1 MMKRDY
7 NVYSGYVKIKPE
19 YNAEDVQSLLAD
31 FAEEAFVANN
41 MFNDSYEYVWVM
53 GNGNWIRDHVYD
65 GLDAVSGYILEGS
78 VEFSGDNNTFWKE
91 VFNGYSRKWDHV
103 EGHICYTAEDCR
115 KAFPELNK
123 VTVYKEYTDNMTYE
137 NEEILVYPN
146 RQKAVDH
153 LMSEVENFLD
163 MPWEEIEEEYGDDGE
178 NDIDDDFVKIR
189 VRDDDRAY
197 FVVEE
202 HRIEK

>member
-91 VFNGYSRKWDHV
+91 VVS
-103 EGHICYTAEDCR
+103 
-115 KAFPELNK
+115 
-123 VTVYKEYTDNMTYE
+123 E
-137 NEEILVYPN
+137 NHFI
-146 RQKAVDH
+146 
-153 LMSEVENFLD
+153 
-163 MPWEEIEEEYGDDGE
+163 
-178 NDIDDDFVKIR
+178 
-189 VRDDDRAY
+189 
-197 FVVEE
+197 
-202 HRIEK
+202 

>member
-1 MMKRDY
+1 MMKKDY

-19 YNAEDVQSLLAD
+19 YKAEDVQSLLAD

-53 GNGNWIRDHVYD
+53 GNGNWVRDHVYD

-78 VEFSGDNNTFWKE
+78 IEFSGDNNTFWKE
-91 VFNGYSRKWDHV
+91 VFNGYSREWDHV
-103 EGHICYTAEDCR
+103 EGYICYTAEDCR

-123 VTVYKEYTDNMTYE
+123 VAVYKEYTDNMTYE
-137 NEEILVYPN
+137 NEEIRVYPN
-146 RQKAVDH
+146 RQKAVNH
-153 LMSEVENFLD
+153 LMSEVENYLD